1 MSAKVLIIED
11 DIGISRLIYDGLSA
25 QGFEPSVVADGAA
38 GLQIA
43 LKDKFAVILLDVM
56 LPSLDGFE
64 ICKELRKNRVNTPIL
79 MLTARDTIED
89 RVSGLD
95 TGADDYLP
103 KPFDFRELNARIQAL
118 LRREK
123 VHKIRTIHIQDLVI
137 DTQTHEVTRGGV
149 PIDLSHREFELLEAL
164 ASGQGRVFTR
174 EMIQQNI
181 WHNEA
186 SYSNTVDAFI
196 RLLRKKVDDGHET
209 KLIQTVRGYGY
220 VLKSS
225 EV

>member
-11 DIGISRLIYDGLSA
+11 DIGISRLIYDGLSE

-123 VHKIRTIHIQDLVI
+123 VHKKRTIQIQDLVI

-149 PIDLSHREFELLEAL
+149 PIELSHREFELLEAL
-164 ASGQGRVFTR
+164 ASGQGRVLTR
-174 EMIQQNI
+174 EIIQQNI

-186 SYSNTVDAFI
+186 RYSNTVDAFI
-196 RLLRKKVDDGHET
+196 RLLRKKIDDGHET